1 LYLFFF
7 LYSTFTPITHG
18 ETILSQPLHLS
29 LRVQWSINIFIRPW
43 TSFPHYGHG
52 LGLTLFSSDQ
62 WRPLLSLG
70 RIRGIVFA
78 SDSPRHDTG
87 IHKVEVVPPLSVR
100 KGGAM
105 VHWHCK
111 KCKWWLG
118 QTLR

>member
-1 LYLFFF
+1 MIHQYLHPTMNFI
-7 LYSTFTPITHG
+7 STLWAWFRIDP
-18 ETILSQPLHLS
+18 
-29 LRVQWSINIFIRPW
+29 
-43 TSFPHYGHG
+43 
-52 LGLTLFSSDQ
+52 FSSDQ